1 MNSEAAAM
9 AAASCLLVGRCRVE
23 VASRE
28 VSGPS
33 TPRLRRIT
41 PKSMAVLRL
50 LAAGGGQVLSREAL
64 LAGAWPDSTPTD
76 DVLTQAITQLRKAF
90 AAADSSEPYIETIA
104 RGGYRLLVSVQV
116 LAPES
121 EPGQDEATSPVAGI
135 TTSSIPEPGQE
146 PSPEPA
152 VRGQAAPPGAGPRQQ
167 WRRWRRRLL
176 AVLALLLLSTIALL
190 AWLLWQQRQLPRE
203 ASVSVSGQ
211 RPYRLLTSSLE
222 AETHP
227 ALSPSGELLAYTTT
241 GADGHSRI
249 MVRKRFANS
258 PAHVLSAPPAD
269 AHDRL
274 ASWSPDGSQL
284 AFARFHTDGRCQLML
299 APANGEQLARPLLDC
314 SDTELLSF
322 EFTADGRALVLG
334 SFSAGGVS
342 AGISLFHIQER
353 RWQALDYPRQPG
365 DLDYNPRISP
375 DGRWLVFARNPQLGR
390 LYRMPAGGGPLQ
402 ALDPGLLQLRGL
414 TWLNDS
420 RHIVAGRRIGMQN
433 RLQRLDTEQPGVWQD
448 LGVDD
453 GQLPAAARQAPL
465 LVFMQRRSQTS
476 LFRLDSGQAPVAVY
490 PSVGHELA
498 PAVSVDGRQL
508 IMFSDRNGVP
518 AAWLGSA
525 DGRGSPRLVVGLE
538 PDTRQQPVW
547 DADSRHALVIG
558 LDGQQRG
565 VVNEVSTSGAV
576 VPLPA
581 PVNDALQAAYTN
593 DPGQL
598 LVLDR
603 GDDDRGRLRLFD
615 RDRSPWRQLA
625 QLDGVSQMQ
634 WDRRGQRVLFT
645 RFDRPGLFAWSAG
658 SAVTTVVNERWP
670 TRWRYRSWQLGPD
683 DAIWYSHVS
692 AACGN
697 ALRLLNPGQAALPA
711 SVAHS
716 RCLQPLVTASMSGFA
731 SLGQGAALM
740 AVAQSEGGDIGLL
753 RFPDTAYGQL
763 SASGKLLIP

>member
-1 MNSEAAAM
+1 MNPEAMVVAP
-9 AAASCLLVGRCRVE
+9 ASLLVGRCRVE

-50 LAAGGGQVLSREAL
+50 LVAAGGQVLSREAL

-104 RGGYRLLVSVQV
+104 RGGYRLLVSAQVQ
-116 LAPES
+116 
-121 EPGQDEATSPVAGI
+121 ATEGDD
-135 TTSSIPEPGQE
+135 
-146 PSPEPA
+146 
-152 VRGQAAPPGAGPRQQ
+152 AAPVDTAFPPAAAGAPAQAGHGQRPATVPAAATAPIRPLPRQQ

-176 AVLALLLLSTIALL
+176 AGLALLLLSTVALL
-190 AWLLWQQRQLPRE
+190 AWLLWQQRQQARD
-203 ASVSVSGQ
+203 ASAAESGQ
-211 RPYRLLTSSLE
+211 RPYRLLASSLE

-227 ALSPSGELLAYTTT
+227 ALSPSGEQLAYTTT
-241 GADGHSRI
+241 GDDGHSRI

-258 PAHVLSAPPAD
+258 PAHVLSAPPAG

-274 ASWSPDGSQL
+274 ASWAPDGSQL

-299 APANGEQLARPLLDC
+299 APANGQGQARPLLDC

-334 SFSAGGVS
+334 SFAASGVS

-402 ALDPGLLQLRGL
+402 ALDPRLLQLRGL

-433 RLQRLDTEQPGVWQD
+433 RLQRLDTEQPGVWHD
-448 LGVDD
+448 LGVGD
-453 GQLPAAARQAPL
+453 GQLPAAARQAPVL
-465 LVFMQRRSQTS
+465 AFMQRRSQTS
-476 LFRLDSGQAPVAVY
+476 LFRLDTGRAPVAVY
-490 PSVGHELA
+490 PSAGHELA
-498 PAVSVDGRQL
+498 PSVSADGRQL
-508 IMFSDRNGVP
+508 MMFSDRNGAP
-518 AAWLGSA
+518 AVWLGSA
-525 DGRGSPRLVVGLE
+525 DGRGSLRLVVGLE

-547 DADSRHALVIG
+547 DPQGRHALVIG
-558 LDGQQRG
+558 LDGKQRG
-565 VVNEVSTSGAV
+565 VVNEVSASGAA

-581 PVNDALQAAYTN
+581 PVDDALQAAYTSE
-593 DPGQL
+593 PGQL

-603 GDDDRGRLRLFD
+603 GSDDRGRLRLFD
-615 RDRSPWRQLA
+615 RDSNPWRPLA

-634 WDRRGQRVLFT
+634 WDRQGQRVLFT
-645 RFDRPGLFAWSAG
+645 RFDRPGLFAWNAG
-658 SAVTTVVNERWP
+658 SAATTVINERWP

-683 DAIWYSHVS
+683 GGIWYSHVS

-697 ALRLLNPGQAALPA
+697 ALRLLNTGQVALPA
-711 SVAHS
+711 SVAAS
-716 RCLQPLVTASMSGFA
+716 RCLQPMVTASMSGFA

-740 AVAQSEGGDIGLL
+740 AVAQTEGGDIGLMPL
-753 RFPDTAYGQL
+753 PDTAYGQL
-763 SASGKLLIP
+763 SSGDKLLIP

>member
-1 MNSEAAAM
+1 MNLPATAAAP
-9 AAASCLLVGRCRVE
+9 ASLLLVGRCQVE

-50 LAAGGGQVLSREAL
+50 LVAAGGQVVSREAL

-104 RGGYRLLVSVQV
+104 RGGYRLLVSAQVQG
-116 LAPES
+116 PEL
-121 EPGQDEATSPVAGI
+121 DA
-135 TTSSIPEPGQE
+135 
-146 PSPEPA
+146 
-152 VRGQAAPPGAGPRQQ
+152 AAPADTAFCTSATGEEVLSGQHRPAGPATGPTVPDANARRQ

-176 AVLALLLLSTIALL
+176 IMLALLLLSTIALL
-190 AWLLWQQRQLPRE
+190 AWLLWQQHRQVRP
-203 ASVSVSGQ
+203 ASAAESGQ
-211 RPYRLLTSSLE
+211 RPYRLLASSLE

-258 PAHVLSAPPAD
+258 PAHVLSVPTAD

-299 APANGEQLARPLLDC
+299 APAYGEQQARPLLDC

-322 EFTADGRALVLG
+322 EFSADGRALVLG
-334 SFSAGGVS
+334 SFAASGVS

-353 RWQALDYPRQPG
+353 RWQALEYPRQPG

-476 LFRLDSGQAPVAVY
+476 LFRLDSGQAPMAVY

-498 PAVSVDGRQL
+498 PAVSGDGRQL

-525 DGRGSPRLVVGLE
+525 DGRGSPRLVVDLE

-547 DADSRHALVIG
+547 DADSRHALVIS

-581 PVNDALQAAYTN
+581 PVDDALQAAYTN

-697 ALRLLNPGQAALPA
+697 ALRLLNPGQATLPA

>member
-1 MNSEAAAM
+1 MNLPATAAAP
-9 AAASCLLVGRCRVE
+9 ASLLLVGRCQVE

-50 LAAGGGQVLSREAL
+50 LVAAGGQVVSREAL

-104 RGGYRLLVSVQV
+104 RGGYRLLVSAQVQASEADAAVPADAAFSPPAAGEVV
-116 LAPES
+116 LAR
-121 EPGQDEATSPVAGI
+121 QDQPAGPATGSTAPVAHG
-135 TTSSIPEPGQE
+135 
-146 PSPEPA
+146 
-152 VRGQAAPPGAGPRQQ
+152 RQQ

-176 AVLALLLLSTIALL
+176 IVLALLLLSTIVLL
-190 AWLLWQQRQLPRE
+190 AWLLWQQRQQARPAGAAE
-203 ASVSVSGQ
+203 SGQ
-211 RPYRLLTSSLE
+211 RPYRLLASSLE

-227 ALSPSGELLAYTTT
+227 ALSPSGEQLAYTTT

-249 MVRKRFANS
+249 MLRKRFANS
-258 PAHVLSAPPAD
+258 PAHVLSAPPAG

-299 APANGEQLARPLLDC
+299 APASGQEPAQPLLDC
-314 SDTELLSF
+314 SDAELLSF
-322 EFTADGRALVLG
+322 EFSADGRALVLG
-334 SFSAGGVS
+334 SFAASGVS

-353 RWQALDYPRQPG
+353 RWQALEYPRQPG

-402 ALDPGLLQLRGL
+402 ALDPRLLQLRGL
-414 TWLNDS
+414 TWLHDS

-433 RLQRLDTEQPGVWQD
+433 RLQRLDTEQPGVWHD

-453 GQLPAAARQAPL
+453 GQLPAAARQAPVL
-465 LVFMQRRSQTS
+465 AFMQRRSQTG
-476 LFRLDSGQAPVAVY
+476 LFRLANDRPPLAVY

-498 PAVSVDGRQL
+498 PAVSADGRRL
-508 IMFSDRNGVP
+508 MMFSDRNGAP

-525 DGRGSPRLVVGLE
+525 DGQGSLRLVVGLE

-547 DADSRHALVIG
+547 DPQGRYALVIG
-558 LDGQQRG
+558 QDGKQRG
-565 VVNEVSTSGAV
+565 VVNEVSASGAV

-581 PVNDALQAAYTN
+581 PVEDALQAAYTSE
-593 DPGQL
+593 PGQL

-603 GDDDRGRLRLFD
+603 GSDDRGRLRLFD
-615 RDRSPWRQLA
+615 RDRSPWHQLA

-634 WDRRGQRVLFT
+634 WDRHGQRVLFT
-645 RFDRPGLFAWSAG
+645 RFDRPGLFAWRAG
-658 SAVTTVVNERWP
+658 SAATTVVNERWP
-670 TRWRYRSWQLGPD
+670 TRWRYRSWQQGPD
-683 DAIWYSHVS
+683 GGIWYSHVS
-692 AACGN
+692 TACGN
-697 ALRLLNPGQAALPA
+697 ALRLLNPGEVALPA
-711 SVAHS
+711 SAAAS
-716 RCLQPLVTASMSGFA
+716 RCLQPLVTASMGGFA
-731 SLGQGAALM
+731 SLGQGSALM
-740 AVAQSEGGDIGLL
+740 AVAQTEGGDIGLMAL
-753 RFPDTAYGQL
+753 PDTAYGQL
-763 SASGKLLIP
+763 SLASSVLIP